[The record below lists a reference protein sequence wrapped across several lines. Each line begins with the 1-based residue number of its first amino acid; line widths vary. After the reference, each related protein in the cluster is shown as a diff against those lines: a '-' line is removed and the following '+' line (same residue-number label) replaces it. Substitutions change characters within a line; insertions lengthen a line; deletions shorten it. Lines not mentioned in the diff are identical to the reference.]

1 MAKSDDKPSIIII
14 KRIEE
19 AHEGHHGGSWKVAYA
34 DFVTAMMAFFLLLWL
49 LGATTET
56 QRKGIADYFDASL
69 TVSQNTSGANG
80 VLGGKTIAEPGAQT
94 SASAT
99 YDPTKNSL
107 PAQPTPVSDEDDFSK
122 APDNA
127 SQEAS
132 EAEIRRQDEQHFAE
146 SEKALRQAIT
156 NDPSLAD
163 LANNLAIDRTPEGLR
178 IQLVDQANYSMFDL
192 GSAQMPP
199 RTRELIGLV
208 AKAVVNLP
216 NKLSVQGH
224 TDARPYTNAAGDN
237 WRLSSDRALTTRSAL
252 IDGGLDAGRI
262 KNVVGMAETDPFIAA
277 DPLDPRNR
285 RMSIILLYGKA
296 AAKAP
301 AGPPPTDSPPTAKP

>member
-1 MAKSDDKPSIIII
+1 MAADRRQAPILII

-80 VLGGKTIAEPGAQT
+80 VLGGKTIAAPGAQV

-99 YDPTKNSL
+99 FDPTQNSI
-107 PAQPTPVSDEDDFSK
+107 PAQPAPKSDEDDFARSNN
-122 APDNA
+122 DDTQGNA
-127 SQEAS
+127 
-132 EAEIRRQDEQHFAE
+132 EAEVRRQDEQHFAE

-208 AKAVVNLP
+208 AKAVANLP

-252 IDGGLDAGRI
+252 IEGGLDAARV

-296 AAKAP
+296 AKAP
-301 AGPPPTDSPPTAKP
+301 AATDSPAAPKP